1 MQGKIIKDRRG
12 NSLQK
17 YVPLAFIMKI
27 RCCGQH
33 SRLIPSAA
41 FFFPA
46 RFWRQRQDGFPGAEK
61 PYSYNALSQCVAELC
76 RDLCRRD
83 FAALAER
90 PAQTHGEKLYVG
102 FGITGVR
109 GEAEQGFP
117 LVCQIGLPAL
127 HQALDNG
134 LAWREA
140 LIHTLLTLMAHCD
153 DTTVLFR
160 GGQQA
165 LAEMKQYARRLV
177 TQGGMFNPAIEQQLA
192 DFNSWCMDK
201 WVSPGGSADLLAL
214 CLAMYFLCRQPQGDM
229 T

>member
-1 MQGKIIKDRRG
+1 M
-12 NSLQK
+12 
-17 YVPLAFIMKI
+17 
-27 RCCGQH
+27 
-33 SRLIPSAA
+33 
-41 FFFPA
+41 
-46 RFWRQRQDGFPGAEK
+46 
-61 PYSYNALSQCVAELC
+61 
-76 RDLCRRD
+76 
-83 FAALAER
+83 
-90 PAQTHGEKLYVG
+90 
-102 FGITGVR
+102 
-109 GEAEQGFP
+109 
-117 LVCQIGLPAL
+117 
-127 HQALDNG
+127 
-134 LAWREA
+134 AWREA